1 MTMHHL
7 LYLTILGVSLGAAP
21 AWPQDRTHRPPTP
34 SGEIQIPSE
43 KMLEREAFTT
53 PGNPFSTNDAT
64 ALKQMDQRDKQIDR
78 EVEKGICV
86 GC

>member
-1 MTMHHL
+1 MQHL

-21 AWPQDRTHRPPTP
+21 AWSEERTHRPPAP

-53 PGNPFSTNDAT
+53 PSNPFSTNDAT

>member
-1 MTMHHL
+1 MHHL

-21 AWPQDRTHRPPTP
+21 AWPQERTHGPPTP